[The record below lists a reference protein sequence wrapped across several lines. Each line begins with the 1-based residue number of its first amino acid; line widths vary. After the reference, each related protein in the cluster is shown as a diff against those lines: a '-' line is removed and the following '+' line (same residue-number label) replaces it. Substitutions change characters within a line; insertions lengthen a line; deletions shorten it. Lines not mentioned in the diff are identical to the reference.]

1 MNFIPPGE
9 IYKED
14 VEEMEIE
21 ELQQKE
27 AEKARVVAKNQTRS
41 RKGANKILN
50 NTENVKEVQLPK
62 DPTLET
68 LKDVIRDIKVTL
80 AKDTSP
86 SVVDC
91 FARLG
96 CSIVQVLLIFKSS
109 ISSKKLTLLL
119 CSGIMT
125 QI

>member
-9 IYKED
+9 KYKED
-14 VEEMEIE
+14 EEEIEIE
-21 ELQQKE
+21 EKLQKE

-41 RKGANKILN
+41 RKGVNKIMN

-62 DPTLET
+62 DPTLEA
-68 LKDVIRDIKVTL
+68 LKDVMRDIKVTL

-96 CSIVQVLLIFKSS
+96 CSIVQVLIIFKSS
-109 ISSKKLTLLL
+109 ISSKKLTL
-119 CSGIMT
+119 S
-125 QI
+125 

>member
-1 MNFIPPGE
+1 ME
-9 IYKED
+9 L
-14 VEEMEIE
+14 EEK
-21 ELQQKE
+21 LQKE

-41 RKGANKILN
+41 RKGANKIMN

-68 LKDVIRDIKVTL
+68 LKDVMRDIKVTL

-96 CSIVQVLLIFKSS
+96 CSIVQVLIIFKSS
-109 ISSKKLTLLL
+109 ISSKKLTL
-119 CSGIMT
+119 S
-125 QI
+125 